1 MTNET
6 NGHAY
11 TLLSGSSSVLAW
23 ITLHDMQVI
32 MTLLATGVAIL
43 SGALAVYCYIQKIKS
58 KSW

>member
-6 NGHAY
+6 NGTAY
-11 TLLSGSSSVLAW
+11 TLLSGSSAVFAW
-23 ITLHDMQVI
+23 ITIRDVQVVLA
-32 MTLLATGVAIL
+32 LLASGVALL